1 MHPCRKIS
9 SLSPYFPVVSSSPIR
24 ALAAQRP
31 MPIPNRLIGRA
42 VKPVNGHAMTL
53 GGIPRIMRAKAATN
67 KANPKVAKRI
77 AWAVPDVGRRA
88 RYTLVIAAPRPAAKT
103 IMPMNPNAVP
113 AVARFKLQSPSKA
126 GMTEDVDSRRG
137 CRYGDTGKEYCAH
150 HRRDRDRGSS
160 GECDTHDRDAGAQ
173 QKQCNQCPDEG
184 RSNECQRTIDG
195 SGGSVE
201 ARRVQPARIQ
211 RSVSRHMTYCLA
223 LPFQSEQVT
232 GLVPE
237 SL

>member
-1 MHPCRKIS
+1 
-9 SLSPYFPVVSSSPIR
+9 
-24 ALAAQRP
+24 

-42 VKPVNGHAMTL
+42 IKPVNGHAMTL

-103 IMPMNPNAVP
+103 IMPMNANAVP

-150 HRRDRDRGSS
+150 HRRDRDRAAAVNVTPMIVTLAPSSANAPSMAAVGASKLDGSS
-160 GECDTHDRDAGAQ
+160 PLGSNV
-173 QKQCNQCPDEG
+173 QCRG
-184 RSNECQRTIDG
+184 I
-195 SGGSVE
+195 
-201 ARRVQPARIQ
+201 
-211 RSVSRHMTYCLA
+211 
-223 LPFQSEQVT
+223 
-232 GLVPE
+232 
-237 SL
+237 